1 MKRVLIIAA
10 IVLAFATGCAT
21 VEVSTPE
28 MSIKTRTLWKD
39 IETASAQ
46 TEDLVLELG
55 KSTSSDD
62 AKTMMA
68 ICLLFPTAEGCPK
81 G

>member
-1 MKRVLIIAA
+1 MRLLFIAL
-10 IVLAFATGCAT
+10 IVLLSGCAT

-39 IETASAQ
+39 IKAAEAQ
-46 TEDLVLELG
+46 TEDMVLSLG
-55 KSTSSDD
+55 TSTSADD

-81 G
+81 